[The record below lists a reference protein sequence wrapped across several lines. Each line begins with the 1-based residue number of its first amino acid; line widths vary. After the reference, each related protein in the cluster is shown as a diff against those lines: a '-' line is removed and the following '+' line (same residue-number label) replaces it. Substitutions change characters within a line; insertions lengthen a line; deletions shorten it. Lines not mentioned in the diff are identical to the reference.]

1 MQINGTGQTAQMPQY
16 KLGHE
21 TGRRRQLKTICRN
34 QNEISKAQAV
44 AASQRKVEQ
53 LWPEKP
59 GKIRENRAFDAL
71 QRRAFAEIAIH
82 NSILLGNS
90 Q

>member
-34 QNEISKAQAV
+34 QNEISKAQA

-59 GKIRENRAFDAL
+59 GKIRKKQGKIEHLMPCKEGRSLRL
-71 QRRAFAEIAIH
+71 QFIIVFY
-82 NSILLGNS
+82 
-90 Q
+90 